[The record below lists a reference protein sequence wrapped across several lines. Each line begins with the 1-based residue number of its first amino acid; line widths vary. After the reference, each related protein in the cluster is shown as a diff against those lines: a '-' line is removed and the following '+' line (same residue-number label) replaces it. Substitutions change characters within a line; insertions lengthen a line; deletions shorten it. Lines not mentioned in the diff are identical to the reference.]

1 MDGITVLRAFAL
13 TQPSYTE
20 NLMLP
25 GDYEFSVLYD
35 ENGNGKWDA
44 GNYDQQKQPE
54 ETIAIPQKIN
64 VRADWENE
72 RTLIL

>member
-1 MDGITVLRAFAL
+1 
-13 TQPSYTE
+13 
-20 NLMLP
+20 MLP